1 MREMRAT
8 ATTTLLSYGRTNTFL
23 VRGNGTYLLVDT
35 DYAGT
40 LPAFFRAAKRLGV
53 RVKDISCMLATHY
66 HPDHC
71 GLVGELQALGVTL
84 LLLESQVGA
93 SSYAARVFERDGLS
107 FTPVDEDAATIVT
120 FGESR
125 RCLARLGIA
134 GEVLATPSHSPDS
147 VSVALDDGCCLVG
160 DLVPEG
166 HLFAYG
172 KDAPERRDWE
182 RLSAAGVVTVCHGHG
197 PAFRGR
203 LC

>member
-1 MREMRAT
+1 MHAR
-8 ATTTLLSYGRTNTFL
+8 ATTTLLAYGRTNTFL
-23 VRGNGTYLLVDT
+23 VSGRGSYLLVDT

-40 LPAFFRAAKRLGV
+40 LPAFFRGIKRLGV
-53 RVKDISCMLATHY
+53 RVDDISCVLATHY

-71 GLVGELQALGVTL
+71 GLVGELQGLGITL

-93 SSYAARVFERDGLS
+93 SSYAERVFERDGLAFAPLDQDGATVVS
-107 FTPVDEDAATIVT
+107 FD
-120 FGESR
+120 ESR
-125 RCLARLGIA
+125 RCLARLGIG

-172 KDAPERRDWE
+172 ADAPERRDWD
-182 RLSAAGVVTVCHGHG
+182 RITATGAVTVCHGHG
-197 PAFRGR
+197 PAFRER
-203 LC
+203 LR